1 MPRLAIVSL
10 LTLCG
15 TTLAAPFT
23 AERLFGIGDA
33 TPVGEVT
40 ALGRISIND
49 SGEWASTYSGTFAD
63 GFSPAAVRSSTGFN
77 ILPGTLGLP
86 YAGGEYSLTTPWDI
100 DINPSGEVALA
111 TSAIDFQNS
120 VALNGVI
127 LNGEARFDI
136 PAAQSSHEFLGSP
149 TRFGISRYVEYI
161 DSNRIVLN
169 TQSPDM
175 PFGPNLG
182 VNLISRI
189 TFASDGSFID
199 ETMGAPDQVV
209 VDGVSVFNVEGTSIG
224 TRVNRAGDVFVFAGM
239 TGTLGV
245 AKNGELLYTGHDSVP
260 GMPGYRLT
268 LDEDGMVD
276 HNDDGQWVGIVNLI
290 SPNFEFER
298 VMARDT
304 GEVILR
310 ALEPQ
315 DWLNNQYALPSR
327 VDLVDEQNLIW
338 SATVTPD
345 LQSPD
350 VKQTLFYNQTT
361 LLQAGVTFLDGK
373 LVTDFSIPGGQN
385 FEISPNGEWIA
396 TSITFEDGTK
406 SFYRL
411 RIPTPGGAAIVLL
424 SGFLSLRRR
433 R

>member
-209 VDGVSVFNVEGTSIG
+209 VDDVSVFNVEGTSIG

-239 TGTLGV
+239 PGTLGV

-260 GMPGYRLT
+260 DMPGYRLT
-268 LDEDGMVD
+268 LDENGMVD
-276 HNDDGQWVGIVNLI
+276 QNDNGQWVGIVTLI
-290 SPNFEFER
+290 SPDLQSER
-298 VMARDT
+298 VMVRDT

-315 DWLNNQYALPSR
+315 GWLNNQYALPSR
-327 VDLVDEQNLIW
+327 VDLVDEQHLIW

-350 VKQTLFYNQTT
+350 VKQTLFYNQTI
-361 LLQAGVTFLDGK
+361 LLQAGVSIVDEK

-385 FEISPNGEWIA
+385 FEVSPSGEWIA
-396 TSITFEDGTK
+396 SSITFEDGTK